1 MASWPPAIL
10 TPVPA
15 EAIVKGDGWAASEF
29 AELFGS
35 IGKDG
40 IAGRA
45 GEALRLR
52 DWQKELLFRLYARDE
67 SGGLLAQTALI
78 GMPRKNGKSA
88 LSSAAIGLYSLIAEG
103 IQGGEVIAVAAEK
116 EQARIVFGEA
126 KRMIEQSEL
135 AELVTVYKDSIFVP
149 GTNSVFRVVSAE
161 AYSKEGL
168 NPSRGLS

>member
-52 DWQKELLFRLYARDE
+52 DWQKELLFRL
-67 SGGLLAQTALI
+67 
-78 GMPRKNGKSA
+78 
-88 LSSAAIGLYSLIAEG
+88 
-103 IQGGEVIAVAAEK
+103 
-116 EQARIVFGEA
+116 
-126 KRMIEQSEL
+126 
-135 AELVTVYKDSIFVP
+135 
-149 GTNSVFRVVSAE
+149 
-161 AYSKEGL
+161 
-168 NPSRGLS
+168 